1 MGTKLKHA
9 QLWLN
14 IKGEIVLCCIQEI
27 NTDIENIYVP
37 RSDLCK
43 VSVKA
48 QVSVAEVLI
57 EDGGRENE

>member
-1 MGTKLKHA
+1 M
-9 QLWLN
+9 
-14 IKGEIVLCCIQEI
+14 CCIQEI
-27 NTDIENIYVP
+27 NTDIKNIYVP